1 MRFGYDYNI
10 SIVKI
15 GFSYSF
21 FFNKVYHF
29 LLIANKKLLDRG
41 LIFLGVD

>member
-10 SIVKI
+10 SIIKI

-21 FFNKVYHF
+21 FNKVYHF
-29 LLIANKKLLDRG
+29 FADSK
-41 LIFLGVD
+41 

>member
-10 SIVKI
+10 SIIKI

-21 FFNKVYHF
+21 LIRCIIF